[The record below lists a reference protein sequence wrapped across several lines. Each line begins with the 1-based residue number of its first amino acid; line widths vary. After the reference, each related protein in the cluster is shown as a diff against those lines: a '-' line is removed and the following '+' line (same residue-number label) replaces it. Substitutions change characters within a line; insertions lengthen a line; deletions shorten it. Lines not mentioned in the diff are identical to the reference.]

1 MTRNTEVRIKD
12 LTYQV
17 VRRGGTSSE
26 PTVGDMF
33 MKVGGALMC
42 LPLLNVLAHGP
53 SKPVTRTVVRGCSGI
68 FKPGTLTLVIG
79 PPGCGKSS
87 LLKLLAG
94 QIKKDKSHKIS
105 GDILYNGQRASK
117 AKNAPFQL
125 PKVAA
130 YVQQTDRHV
139 ALMTVQETMVFAFDC
154 MEGGKHAAAMAGSEP
169 LTPEQKEL
177 LDEPLTPEQKELLE
191 WMDKKHGKVRSL
203 LNVLGLANAKDT
215 IVGDVLT
222 RGVSGGERRRVTL
235 GEMLAGS
242 QDVYLMDSISNGL
255 DSSTTY
261 DIVSTMKKASRT
273 FGGTIVVALLQPQ
286 PEVYALFDQVVVMA
300 DGGRII
306 YQGEQ
311 KGVLP
316 YFESIGFKCPPRKDE
331 ADFVV
336 EVTAENG
343 TLYADQTEAGRVL
356 PRTAQ
361 DFEDTWRASDGYKAL
376 MQELETPPNKDHQW
390 RPNQAK
396 LYAGTWLYH
405 FKVCAGKHFSLFQ
418 RDTAYI
424 RTQLLTAAMMSL
436 VMGSIFFD
444 LPADAINSKFGM
456 MFFSLLFLSL
466 NGMAQVP
473 VAIENRHVFYKQ
485 HQQGF
490 YPASADVAAQV
501 CVQALQGIGETT
513 LFAPILYFM
522 VHLERTAQN
531 FFVFY
536 AMILVLNLN
545 MAAYFRL
552 VAAIMP
558 NFSIAQSFAGVTLVF
573 IVLFCGFLVPEPD
586 IVPVFIWI
594 YWINPISWAFR
605 TLVLNE
611 FLSPFYKDTC
621 SVEVPAGTT
630 CPLSLSDAVLGSYG
644 FKTESAWIVGGI
656 IFVLGLWVLTVA
668 SIAITLT
675 YLCWDASD
683 SAPIVEEELQLEEA
697 GPADSSH
704 SMAAVSA
711 AARPHPSGDGML
723 ELLND
728 ITGYAKPGTLTAL
741 MGSSGAGK
749 TTLLDVL
756 AGRKTGGEI
765 TGAFTLNG
773 HPKEKKAF
781 ARIAAY
787 VEQVDVHSP
796 VVTVREAVEFSA
808 TMRLEEADF
817 PKAKRQELVDSILQ
831 ILELDPIQGRLI
843 GSEAT
848 GGLSGEQR
856 KRTTIA
862 VELAS
867 NPSLIFLDEPT
878 TGLDARSAQ
887 VVLRAIRKVAS
898 TGRAV
903 ICTIHQPSTYLFEMF
918 DSLLLLK
925 KGGEVVYFGELG
937 VHSSALIAHISA
949 VPGTAPIAPR
959 ANPAT
964 WMLEQIGAGTSS
976 HANPQ
981 MYADWYKNGQL
992 KRSVVAEVERL
1003 QRPELGTSPLKFSGK
1018 YAASMN
1024 TQRVALIK
1032 RAYAQYWRSPN
1043 YNFARSFSA
1052 VIQALVFA
1060 SSFVNSNPETVAQL
1074 TSVFGVI
1081 FMACNFVGIMNYQT
1095 SIPFTAMERAVFYRE
1110 QASNM
1115 YAVQPF
1121 SLGHFL
1127 AEIPYLIFNTL
1138 LSTTI
1143 FYFMANLAP
1152 EAAKFFWFWFFFFL
1166 NTSAMTFLGHAMTV
1180 LLPTV
1185 KAAQSFGG
1193 VINSFFAVFG
1203 GFLISPAL
1211 IPDYWIW
1218 AYYLSPLHYA
1228 IEGLLVTQ
1236 FHSDDSEIVA
1246 LDGTSTITVSAYL
1259 TQFFGGKYTYAHRGY
1274 DVMALLL
1281 FIIAFRLLFFYASTY
1296 VRHEK
1301 R

>member
-1 MTRNTEVRIKD
+1 MSAAEDDGAERGDGAQEPLLDDKNHDGTLKDAGKDEIILKLLTLLKAYGVQLPRDEAALRAALAAIATPAGSDDSDHSILPPEDRKVATTISLLKEGSEWWNTMGGDPEQFFQRLHSELTMTRNTEVRIKD

-177 LDEPLTPEQKELLE
+177 LE

-203 LNVLGLANAKDT
+203 LNVLGLANAKHT

-424 RTQLLTAAMMSL
+424 RTQLLTATMMSL

-621 SVEVPAGTT
+621 SVEVPAGAA
-630 CPLSLSDAVLGSYG
+630 CPLSLSDAVLESYG

-711 AARPHPSGDGML
+711 AAQVQEDGDGDGALITAAETKTEPERRIGRQHSYVTDAEVTRKEVEEDMARLKSEGGGAATEQFQPITLAFSNVHYSVPHPSGDGML

-867 NPSLIFLDEPT
+867 NP
-878 TGLDARSAQ
+878 
-887 VVLRAIRKVAS
+887 
-898 TGRAV
+898 
-903 ICTIHQPSTYLFEMF
+903 
-918 DSLLLLK
+918 
-925 KGGEVVYFGELG
+925 
-937 VHSSALIAHISA
+937 
-949 VPGTAPIAPR
+949 
-959 ANPAT
+959 
-964 WMLEQIGAGTSS
+964 
-976 HANPQ
+976 
-981 MYADWYKNGQL
+981 
-992 KRSVVAEVERL
+992 RSV
-1003 QRPELGTSPLKFSGK
+1003 
-1018 YAASMN
+1018 
-1024 TQRVALIK
+1024 
-1032 RAYAQYWRSPN
+1032 
-1043 YNFARSFSA
+1043 
-1052 VIQALVFA
+1052 
-1060 SSFVNSNPETVAQL
+1060 
-1074 TSVFGVI
+1074 
-1081 FMACNFVGIMNYQT
+1081 
-1095 SIPFTAMERAVFYRE
+1095 
-1110 QASNM
+1110 
-1115 YAVQPF
+1115 
-1121 SLGHFL
+1121 
-1127 AEIPYLIFNTL
+1127 
-1138 LSTTI
+1138 
-1143 FYFMANLAP
+1143 
-1152 EAAKFFWFWFFFFL
+1152 L
-1166 NTSAMTFLGHAMTV
+1166 N
-1180 LLPTV
+1180 
-1185 KAAQSFGG
+1185 
-1193 VINSFFAVFG
+1193 I
-1203 GFLISPAL
+1203 
-1211 IPDYWIW
+1211 
-1218 AYYLSPLHYA
+1218 
-1228 IEGLLVTQ
+1228 
-1236 FHSDDSEIVA
+1236 
-1246 LDGTSTITVSAYL
+1246 
-1259 TQFFGGKYTYAHRGY
+1259 
-1274 DVMALLL
+1274 
-1281 FIIAFRLLFFYASTY
+1281 
-1296 VRHEK
+1296 
-1301 R
+1301 